1 MNFFFAL
8 LIKHAIVDLGIQ
20 SHLNDIDKNRYISN
34 AHIHYLHHG
43 ISTFL
48 IALFFTSPQ
57 LAILCA
63 IIDYVAH
70 WHIDFVKHNVTTIF
84 NIEGKSL
91 VWWWISAADAALHFL
106 TYYVIILLI
115 SYSV

>member
-1 MNFFFAL
+1 MYFFFAL

-43 ISTFL
+43 ISTFI
-48 IALFFTSPQ
+48 IALFFVDPTI
-57 LAILCA
+57 AIACA

-70 WHIDFVKHNVTTIF
+70 WHIDFAKHRVTNHF
-84 NIEGKSL
+84 NLATKHIRY
-91 VWWWISAADAALHFL
+91 WWVSSADAALHFI
-106 TYYVIILLI
+106 TYYAIVQFAF
-115 SYSV
+115 